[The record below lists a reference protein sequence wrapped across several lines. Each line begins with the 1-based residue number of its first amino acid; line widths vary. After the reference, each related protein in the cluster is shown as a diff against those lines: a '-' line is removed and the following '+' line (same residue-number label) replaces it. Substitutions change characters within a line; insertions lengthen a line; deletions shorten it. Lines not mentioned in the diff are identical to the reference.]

1 MAMSRIGGHKMNP
14 IQWAQTVVDYTEQQG
29 IVGSLLPQGAA
40 DANDRYQPQRVYA
53 SYSWSGDKSADT
65 LISFRIKTPADRP
78 PLNINEAGWTAKSTI
93 VGGDWGD
100 DWEEVAISKV
110 GDAVENVSQEFHAPD
125 RFRIKVSI
133 CDEHITGDIIARKI
147 TVENLRE
154 TGGILHA
161 LRIGQSN
168 LPSLHTVRPFG
179 IDEDIYYRA
188 GGLIGTL
195 SSDKTELSFSPYAL
209 LPEPIRR
216 PKLGPTLSEA
226 VERGLLS
233 ATASLLRE
241 RNVQN
246 LFEFQA
252 DSICEIR
259 SWLADGPK
267 ANGLLLTGGTAA
279 GKTEAFLMPLLE
291 NLADDTFHPGVKG
304 LFVYPT
310 KSLAGDQASR
320 FFWYLARFNRARDYP
335 ISIGILDGDIPYDR
349 DALRELERRREL
361 RTPFSQC
368 PEPEC
373 GGQIMF
379 TIDHE
384 GSDLSVPTCDNCRTQ
399 FSWLRLHKKDVQ
411 DYWPNLLLT
420 NPDML
425 HRQIS
430 GKFAWMG
437 QGILGRLVHVCADCG
452 KFTTATHNTLS
463 GKRAACVCNGA
474 LGQAISTCPL
484 VVVFDESHLYK
495 GIFGSQVAML
505 IARVRRIAT
514 SCGHAP
520 TFVGVSA
527 TIATPESFGA
537 QLFGGS
543 IQIIR
548 GQEEK
553 TNEPP
558 TRHHLFLMPIQVTV
572 LNAVGHI
579 LAGCFVADQ
588 VANEENRVLVFSDAK
603 RTVYQLEASLPEFY
617 AGLPGTVLPSEWP
630 TASTRSHTGD
640 HSPHERRT
648 VEMAFDRG
656 DLRVLLATQ
665 TLEVGVDFR
674 NLQLEIQT
682 GATYSYNDYIQR
694 VGRAGRQ
701 GVPALVICILRPQV
715 PLDYY
720 YFEHCRE
727 LVQFSDLNLDDV
739 PLRTDNPYLI
749 ERHVPAAV
757 QDYLIGVEEGAKLM
771 WRHRDAMKA
780 LADNKD
786 EVFRYLC
793 SVFISSQSEDVDL
806 IKEAIDRGFGKAEA
820 ALSSATASGETTERL
835 SEVIHLTVRSTDAGV
850 EVESDDF
857 SLHKGI
863 SLSGE
868 IGEELI
874 EEMELP
880 ESDKDEEEE

>member
-1 MAMSRIGGHKMNP
+1 MDP
-14 IQWAQTVVDYTEQQG
+14 IEWAQTVVDYTEQQG

-40 DANDRYQPQRVYA
+40 DANDRYQPQKVYA
-53 SYSWSGDKSADT
+53 SYSWSGEKSADT
-65 LISFRIKTPADRP
+65 LISFRIKAPADRP
-78 PLNINEAGWTAKSTI
+78 PLNINEAGWTAKSKV

-100 DWEEVAISKV
+100 NWEEISINKL
-110 GDAVENVSQEFHAPD
+110 GDDFQSVSHEFHAPD

-133 CDEHITGDIIARKI
+133 YDEHKGDDVIARRI
-147 TVENLRE
+147 IVENLRE

-168 LPSLHTVRPFG
+168 LPLLHAVRAFG
-179 IDEDIYYRA
+179 IDEDLYYRA

-195 SSDKTELSFSPYAL
+195 SSDRTELSFSPYAL

-216 PKLGPTLSEA
+216 PKVGPTLSEA
-226 VERGLLS
+226 VERGLLC
-233 ATASLLRE
+233 ATAGLLRD
-241 RNVQN
+241 RKVQN

-252 DSICEIR
+252 DSISEIR
-259 SWLADGPK
+259 SWLAHGPK

-291 NLADDTFHPGVKG
+291 HLADDTSHAGVKG

-320 FFWYLARFNRARDYP
+320 FFWYLARFNRDRDYP

-349 DALRELERRREL
+349 DELRELERRREL

-379 TIDHE
+379 TIDTE
-384 GSDLSVPTCDNCRTQ
+384 GADLRVPTCADCKTQ
-399 FSWLRLHKKDVQ
+399 FSWLRLHKKDIQ

-437 QGILGRLVHVCADCG
+437 QGILGRLVHVCGDCG

-463 GKRAACVCNGA
+463 GKRAACVCRA
-474 LGQAISTCPL
+474 VLGPAISTCPSL
-484 VVVFDESHLYK
+484 MVFDESHLYK

-505 IARVRRIAT
+505 IARVRQIST
-514 SCGHAP
+514 SGGHAP

-527 TIATPESFGA
+527 TIATPENFGA
-537 QLFGGS
+537 QLFGGP

-548 GQEEK
+548 GQEERTK
-553 TNEPP
+553 EEP

-579 LAGCFVADQ
+579 LAGCFVADE
-588 VANEENRVLVFSDAK
+588 VANEKNRILVFSDAK

-617 AGLPGTVLPSEWP
+617 AGLPGSNLPSDWP
-630 TASTRSHTGD
+630 TPVTRSHTGD
-640 HSPHERRT
+640 HSPHERRA

-727 LVQFSDLNLDDV
+727 LVQFSDLTLDDV
-739 PLRTDNPYLI
+739 PLRTDNPYLV
-749 ERHVPAAV
+749 ERHVPAAI
-757 QDYLIGVEEGAKLM
+757 QDYLISAEAGAKLM
-771 WRHRDAMKA
+771 WRHREAVKTLVDK
-780 LADNKD
+780 KD
-786 EVFRYLC
+786 EMIAYLW
-793 SVFISSQSEDVDL
+793 SVFIAPQAEDVDL
-806 IKEAIDRGFGKAEA
+806 IKAAIDRGVSKTEA
-820 ALSSATASGETTERL
+820 VLGSATASGETSERL
-835 SEVIHLTVRSTDAGV
+835 SEVIHLTVRSTDAAV
-850 EVESDDF
+850 DVESDDF
-857 SLHKGI
+857 FNHKGI

-880 ESDKDEEEE
+880 ESDGDEEDE